1 MSTSTPRTRA
11 RAAKPKPAV
20 KVAPADFLKVI
31 EYLDTEIVVERALE
45 LRVLL
50 LGMLAGVNVHLL
62 GPPGTAKSLALRE
75 LTKAISGA
83 NYFAKTLH
91 AQTPADA
98 IIGGYD
104 MSLFAAGGG
113 LVRKVHGYMPWAHV
127 VFLSELP
134 RANGPTLDA
143 TLPMMNTEE
152 REYEH
157 NGGMEVSNILFAV
170 TDSNTWFDPDNTQ
183 AQALSDRVTLM
194 VMVHPIRSDESYKEM
209 LRRHHDRRAGDRA
222 GTRATNRVTITL
234 EQLMEAQRQVDAVTL
249 GPEYLD
255 ADAELRRN
263 AKTKGLIISD
273 RRWGE
278 LGRVARVSAW
288 LAGRDHTIPDDN
300 AVKEHGLWRE
310 EKDIATAGELVEQY
324 HGRFVR
330 EAREKR
336 SEAAKPLSMV
346 EQIRPQVEGTPP
358 NQELDPAVIKEAIN
372 ASRAIDEVSE
382 RVNRVL
388 DEAEREKRD
397 ASDLRDLANELLAV
411 QKWFHSNNLP
421 TRYKPNGS

>member
-1 MSTSTPRTRA
+1 MSTTSTPRTRA
-11 RAAKPKPAV
+11 RAGKVKSAV

-31 EYLDTEIVVERALE
+31 EYLDTEIIVERALE

-50 LGMLAGVNVHLL
+50 LGLLSGVNVHLI

-75 LTKAISGA
+75 LSKSIIGA

-104 MSLFAAGGG
+104 MTLFAAGGG
-113 LVRKVHGYMPWAHV
+113 LVRKVEGYMPWAHI

-134 RANGPTLDA
+134 RANGPTLDS

-157 NGGMEVSNILFAV
+157 NGGMGLSNIKFV
-170 TDSNTWFDPDNTQ
+170 STDSNTWFDPDNTQ

-222 GTRATNRVTITL
+222 GTRDTDRVTVTL
-234 EQLMEAQRQVDAVTL
+234 EQLEEAQRQVDAVTL

-263 AKTKGLIISD
+263 AKAKGLIVSD

-288 LAGRDHTIPDDN
+288 LSGRDHTIPDDN

-310 EKDIATAGELVEQY
+310 EKDIATAAELVEQY

-336 SEAAKPLSMV
+336 AEAATSFARLEK
-346 EQIRPQVEGTPP
+346 IRPQVEGTPP
-358 NQELDPAVIKEAIN
+358 NTDLEPDVLKEAIN
-372 ASRAIDEVSE
+372 VGRTVDSVKA
-382 RVNRVL
+382 RVEQVL
-388 DEAEREKRD
+388 GEAAKEKRD
-397 ASDLRDLANELLAV
+397 APDLRDLDNELLAA
-411 QKWFHSNNLP
+411 QKWFKANGLP
-421 TRYKPNGS
+421 TVYTG